1 MMPVTASDPIK
12 PSQQRYFDPIKTAN
26 ILSSSPSKKRIHI
39 LILVFCIA
47 GFSFFHCQLEKISE
61 PPSVIS
67 LPPESN
73 QPLPSSER
81 LEWQKIKET
90 VWIHR
95 SFGEF
100 QGQVFSANGLVVL
113 SNKGVVVIDTPWT
126 ESQTEELFSE
136 IQTKFQKE
144 ILFLI
149 VTHAHDDR
157 MAGVPLF
164 QKRNIPVYST
174 SLTAKLAKERGFG
187 KTNPILDIQTR
198 FALGNE
204 SIEVFFPGHGH
215 SADNIVVWLAHTH
228 ILFGGCLVKALDA
241 ENLGNVKEADLNEW
255 PNSVK
260 RVLSRYPD
268 AEVVVPGHGD
278 WGKLDLL
285 RHTIR
290 LLVSP
295 NH

>member
-1 MMPVTASDPIK
+1 MLGSSHVKNRSLQFSLPFIIRF
-12 PSQQRYFDPIKTAN
+12 QLLIFYFC
-26 ILSSSPSKKRIHI
+26 L
-39 LILVFCIA
+39 
-47 GFSFFHCQLEKISE
+47 GFSFYHCHFEKIPE
-61 PPSVIS
+61 PNINPKDQTQILDSNVFPSH
-67 LPPESN
+67 
-73 QPLPSSER
+73 
-81 LEWQKIKET
+81 LEWSKIKET

-95 SFGEF
+95 SFGTF
-100 QGQVFSANGLVVL
+100 GGKVYSANGLVVL
-113 SNKGVVVIDTPWT
+113 SNKGAVVIDTPWT
-126 ESQTEELFSE
+126 ESQTEELFSD
-136 IQTKFQKE
+136 IKTKFQKE
-144 ILFLI
+144 VLFLL

-164 QKRNIPVYST
+164 HNRNIPVYST
-174 SLTAKLAKERGFG
+174 SLTAKLAKERGLG

-198 FALGNE
+198 FSLGQE
-204 SIEVFFPGHGH
+204 SVEVFFPGHGH
-215 SADNIVVWLAHTH
+215 SADNIVVWLPGTH
-228 ILFGGCLVKALDA
+228 ILFGGCLVKSLDA
-241 ENLGNVKEADLNEW
+241 EDLGNTKEADLNEW

-290 LLVSP
+290 LLVTP

>member
-1 MMPVTASDPIK
+1 MMDSHPK
-12 PSQQRYFDPIKTAN
+12 RYRQTFPLLFTQIRLFVLLLT
-26 ILSSSPSKKRIHI
+26 
-39 LILVFCIA
+39 VCMV
-47 GFSFFHCQLEKISE
+47 FSFSHCHLQKDSDLAPTTHASA
-61 PPSVIS
+61 SG
-67 LPPESN
+67 SN
-73 QPLPSSER
+73 EMEVQKTNH
-81 LEWQKIKET
+81 LEWVKIKET

-100 QGQVFSANGLVVL
+100 GGQLYSANGLVVL
-113 SNKGVVVIDTPWT
+113 TNKGAVVVDTPWT
-126 ESQTEELFSE
+126 ESQTEALFSE
-136 IQTKFQKE
+136 IQTKFQKD

-157 MAGVPLF
+157 MAGVSLF
-164 QKRNIPVYST
+164 QNRKIPVYST

-198 FALGNE
+198 LSAGNQ
-204 SIEVFFPGHGH
+204 SVEVFFPGHGH
-215 SADNIVVWLAHTH
+215 SSDNIVVWLPESHT
-228 ILFGGCLVKALDA
+228 LFGGCLVKALDA
-241 ENLGNVKEADLNEW
+241 KDLGNVKEADLNEW

-295 NH
+295 ND

>member
-1 MMPVTASDPIK
+1 MLDSDPIK
-12 PSQQRYFDPIKTAN
+12 NRFYEFTLPFMFRF
-26 ILSSSPSKKRIHI
+26 
-39 LILVFCIA
+39 LVLFFLFGI
-47 GFSFFHCQLEKISE
+47 GFSFSHCQLGKTTDPIATPTHQRKILDS
-61 PPSVIS
+61 SV
-67 LPPESN
+67 
-73 QPLPSSER
+73 SSSH
-81 LEWQKIKET
+81 LEWIKIKET

-95 SFGEF
+95 SFGTF
-100 QGQVFSANGLVVL
+100 SGQVYSANGLAIL
-113 SNKGVVVIDTPWT
+113 TNKGAVVIDTPWT

-136 IQTKFQKE
+136 ISTKFQKE
-144 ILFLI
+144 ILFLV

-157 MAGVPLF
+157 MAGVSLF

-174 SLTAKLAKERGFG
+174 SLTAKLAKERGLG

-198 FALGNE
+198 LGAGNQ
-204 SIEVFFPGHGH
+204 SVEVFFPGHGH
-215 SADNIVVWLAHTH
+215 SADNIVVWLPETH
-228 ILFGGCLVKALDA
+228 ILFGGCLIKAIDA
-241 ENLGNVKEADLNEW
+241 KDLGNVKEADLNEW

-295 NH
+295 ND